1 MKIHNVVQGSAEWHA
16 LRAQHFTASEA
27 PAMMGASKYQTRTEL
42 LTLKKTGIAPD
53 VTPSQQYIFD
63 KGHATEAMA
72 RPLVEVMIG
81 EELYP
86 VVGTK
91 GNLLASMDG
100 ATELGETLFE
110 HKLWNESLVAQ
121 VKAEELAPHYY
132 WQLEQ
137 QLLVSGA
144 ERVIFVCSDGTAENF
159 VSMEYRPVAGRAEQ
173 LVEGWKQF
181 EADLAEYTP
190 QAAAVEVV
198 AAVIETLPT
207 LSVQLEGAVKSSN
220 LPAFQ
225 STVMA
230 RIQAINTDLQTD
242 QHFADAEEM
251 VKFCDKAEKNIDL
264 VKANALAQ
272 TASID
277 ELFKTLDT
285 IQEELR
291 KKRLMLDKLVKARKV
306 SIREDIVM
314 DAAKSL
320 QAHVD
325 QINASLG
332 GKARMPGVPADFA
345 GAIKGKKTI
354 ASLRDAAD
362 SELARAKIA
371 ASQIG
376 DSIRN
381 NLASLDELAAYYMF
395 LFNDVQQLVMK
406 ANDDLVALIKVR
418 ISEHQKAEEEKAEAQ
433 REQIRKEELQRIENE
448 AKAKQVVEPVAE
460 PAPVVTPALIKPAPV
475 AQTVS
480 KSVTAPAQQA
490 ARLQAEVFDL
500 EGLVKAVAYGQ
511 APISV
516 LTVDWEALD
525 AMVAAQGD
533 KFSMA
538 GVRLVK
544 VAA

>member
-1 MKIHNVVQGSAEWHA
+1 MKIHNVAQGSAEWHA

-53 VTPSQQYIFD
+53 VTPSQQFIFD
-63 KGHATEAMA
+63 KGHATEALA

-86 VVGTK
+86 VVGTE
-91 GNLLASMDG
+91 GNLLASLDG

-121 VKAEELAPHYY
+121 VKAEDLAPHYY

-173 LVEGWKQF
+173 LIEGWKQF
-181 EADLAEYTP
+181 EADLAEHTP
-190 QAAAVEVV
+190 HAAVVEVV

-306 SIREDIVM
+306 SIREDIAM
-314 DAAKSL
+314 DAAKAL
-320 QAHVD
+320 QVHID
-325 QINASLG
+325 RINASLG
-332 GKARMPGVPADFA
+332 GKARMPAVPADFA

-381 NLASLDELAAYYMF
+381 NLASLDELAADYMF

-406 ANDDLVALIKVR
+406 ASDDLVALIKVR
-418 ISEHQKAEEEKAEAQ
+418 ISEHQKAEDEKAEAQ
-433 REQIRKEELQRIENE
+433 REKIRQEELQRIADEE
-448 AKAKQVVEPVAE
+448 KAKLVVAPVAE
-460 PAPVVTPALIKPAPV
+460 PVPAATSAPVTTALSVQSMSKPV
-475 AQTVS
+475 A
-480 KSVTAPAQQA
+480 A
-490 ARLQAEVFDL
+490 AASQPVAMQVEVFDL
-500 EGLVKAVAYGQ
+500 EALVKAVAYGQ
-511 APISV
+511 APLSM
-516 LTVDWEALD
+516 LAVDWEALD
-525 AMVAAQGD
+525 AMVADQGQN
-533 KFSMA
+533 FSMA

>member
-332 GKARMPGVPADFA
+332 GKARMPAVPADFA

-460 PAPVVTPALIKPAPV
+460 PAPVVTPAPIKPAPV

-500 EGLVKAVAYGQ
+500 EDLVKAVAYGQ

-516 LTVDWEALD
+516 LSVNREALD
-525 AMVAAQGD
+525 AIVSAKGEG
-533 KFSMA
+533 FSMA

>member
-332 GKARMPGVPADFA
+332 GKARMPAVPADFA

-460 PAPVVTPALIKPAPV
+460 PAPVVTPAPIKPAPV

-500 EGLVKAVAYGQ
+500 EDLVKAVAYGQ

-516 LTVDWEALD
+516 LSVNWEALD
-525 AMVAAQGD
+525 AIVSAKGEG
-533 KFSMA
+533 FSMA